1 MIIKKFLGKS
11 EEEALTAA
19 KKELG
24 DNVVLMNVK
33 NVKKGGIFGI
43 MQKQMKEVTVALEEE
58 SERKA
63 TVAASEAAMKA
74 AVSEIAQV
82 AAKTEVP
89 EKFDAQPRQ
98 EPVAGRNRLS
108 ETLAYIEKK
117 ENNAIQ
123 EKLDSLQTL
132 LEQKLQPQEEEAPK
146 EEESEIMVFLKLLY
160 NTMID
165 NEVDEIYANQI
176 MEEIDKINKPNI
188 PVDFILSTIYQ
199 KMILKFGKPAEITAA
214 RSNPKFVFF
223 IGPTGVG
230 KTTTIA
236 KIASRFSLGEKKKI
250 AMATSDT
257 YRIAAAEQL
266 RTYAN
271 ILDIPFKVIYTAD
284 EMKEAVLQF
293 KDFDYIFVDTAGHSF
308 QNEEQKDAVKNFVH
322 SIDGVAESEVYLV
335 VSAAT
340 KYRDLK
346 RIADSYK
353 TVAEYKLIFTKLDE
367 TTTLGSLF
375 NLRLYTGASMSYVTC
390 GQNVPDDIEI
400 FNPQK
405 TVKHLLGG
413 KH

>member
-63 TVAASEAAMKA
+63 TVAANEAAMKA

-82 AAKTEVP
+82 AAKAEVP
-89 EKFDAQPRQ
+89 EKFEAQPRQ

-176 MEEIDKINKPNI
+176 MEEIDKINKPNT

-250 AMATSDT
+250 AMVTSDT

-308 QNEEQKDAVKNFVH
+308 QNEEQKEAVKNFVH

-353 TVAEYKLIFTKLDE
+353 TVSEYKLIFTKLDE

-375 NLRLYTGASMSYVTC
+375 NLRLYTGAPMSYVTC

>member
-11 EEEALTAA
+11 EEEALKAA

-24 DNVVLMNVK
+24 EDVVLMNVK
-33 NVKKGGIFGI
+33 HVKKGGIFGI
-43 MQKQMKEVTVALEEE
+43 FQKQMTEVTVALEEE

-63 TVAASEAAMKA
+63 NAAASEAAMKE

-82 AAKTEVP
+82 AAKVTTSDKYEV
-89 EKFDAQPRQ
+89 QPKQ
-98 EPVAGRNRLS
+98 EPSGQRNRLS
-108 ETLAYIEKK
+108 ETLAYIERK

-132 LEQKLQPQEEEAPK
+132 LEQKLQPQEEETPS
-146 EEESEIMVFLKLLY
+146 EEETEMMMFLKLLY

-176 MEEIDKINKPNI
+176 MEEIDKINKPNT

-199 KMILKFGKPAEITAA
+199 KMILKFGKPVEIAPAE
-214 RSNPKFVFF
+214 SNPKFIFF

-236 KIASRFSLGEKKKI
+236 KIASRFCLGEKKRI
-250 AMATSDT
+250 ALVTCDT

-271 ILDIPFKVIYTAD
+271 ILDIPFKIIYAVE
-284 EMKEAVLQF
+284 EMKEVAAQF
-293 KDFDYIFVDTAGHSF
+293 REYDYIFVDTAGHSY
-308 QNEEQKDAVKNFVH
+308 QNKEQVEVVKNFIH
-322 SIDGVAESEVYLV
+322 SVDGIAEAETYLV
-335 VSAAT
+335 VSATT
-340 KYRDLK
+340 KYKDLK

-353 TVAEYKLIFTKLDE
+353 SAAEYKLIFTKLDE
-367 TTTLGSLF
+367 TTTLGSLL
-375 NLRLYTGASMSYVTC
+375 NLRLYTNAPMSYVTC
-390 GQNVPDDIEI
+390 GQNVPDDIEM

-413 KH
+413 KR

>member
-24 DNVVLMNVK
+24 EDVVVMNVK
-33 NVKKGGIFGI
+33 NVKQGGLFGIF
-43 MQKQMKEVTVALEEE
+43 QKQMKEVTVALEEE

-63 TVAASEAAMKA
+63 KTAASEAAMKE

-82 AAKTEVP
+82 AAKAAVP
-89 EKFDAQPRQ
+89 EKLDAQSKQ
-98 EPVAGRNRLS
+98 ETSGQRNRLS
-108 ETLAYIEKK
+108 ETLSYIERK

-123 EKLDSLQTL
+123 EKLDSLQSL
-132 LEQKLQPQEEEAPK
+132 LEQKLQPQEEEPPK
-146 EEESEIMVFLKLLY
+146 EDSEIMVFLKLIY

-176 MEEIDKINKPNI
+176 MEEIDKINKPNT

-199 KMILKFGKPAEITAA
+199 KMILKFGKPAEIVPAET
-214 RSNPKFVFF
+214 NPKIVFF

-236 KIASRFSLGEKKKI
+236 KVASKFCLGEKKKV
-250 AMATSDT
+250 AMVTCDT

-271 ILDIPFKVIYTAD
+271 ILDIPFKIIYAEE
-284 EMKEAVLQF
+284 EMKEIVAQF
-293 KDFDYIFVDTAGHSF
+293 REYDFVFVDTAGHSF
-308 QNEEQKDAVKNFVH
+308 QNEEQTEMVKKFVH
-322 SIDGVAESEVYLV
+322 SVDGIAETETYLV
-335 VSAAT
+335 VSATT

-353 TVAEYKLIFTKLDE
+353 AVADYKLIFTKLDE

-375 NLRLYTGASMSYVTC
+375 NLRLYTRTPMSYVTC
-390 GQNVPDDIEI
+390 GQNVPDDIEL

-413 KH
+413 KR

>member
-33 NVKKGGIFGI
+33 HVKKGGFFGI
-43 MQKQMKEVTVALEEE
+43 LQKQMTEVTVALEEE

-63 TVAASEAAMKA
+63 ALIANEAAMKA

-82 AAKTEVP
+82 AAKTEAP
-89 EKFDAQPRQ
+89 EKFDGQTKQ
-98 EPVAGRNRLS
+98 ESFAGKNRLS
-108 ETLAYIEKK
+108 ETLAYIEQK

-132 LEQKLQPQEEEAPK
+132 LEQKLQPQEDEPR
-146 EEESEIMVFLKLLY
+146 EEESEMMVFLKLLY

-165 NEVDEIYANQI
+165 NEIDEIYANQI
-176 MEEIDKINKPNI
+176 MEEIDKISKPNT

-199 KMILKFGKPAEITAA
+199 KMVLKFGKPAEITPA

-236 KIASRFSLGEKKKI
+236 KIASRFCLGEKKKI
-250 AMATSDT
+250 AMVTSDT

-271 ILDIPFKVIYTAD
+271 ILEIPFKIIYAAE
-284 EMKEAVLQF
+284 EMKEAALQF
-293 KDFDYIFVDTAGHSF
+293 KEYDYIFVDTAGHSF
-308 QNEEQKDAVKNFVH
+308 QNEEQREAVKNFVH
-322 SIDGVAESEVYLV
+322 SVDGVAESEVYLV
-335 VSAAT
+335 VSSAT

-367 TTTLGSLF
+367 TTTLGSLL
-375 NLRLYTGASMSYVTC
+375 NLRLYTGAQMSYVTC
-390 GQNVPDDIEI
+390 GQNVPDDIEM

-413 KH
+413 KR